1 MSANT
6 NFKMRETERGLRK
19 GGRFSWKEVG
29 KAEIQGILWET
40 ERGWEKGERDTDK
53 YLETKIGE
61 KEREREKERE
71 GGGGRGRERGRET
84 ERERKRERQKTR
96 KPWEEERYQG
106 SNTIVIIRELI

>member
-40 ERGWEKGERDTDK
+40 ERGWEKEERHTDK
-53 YLETKIGE
+53 YLGRQKEGRRERERERESEKE
-61 KEREREKERE
+61 KERER
-71 GGGGRGRERGRET
+71 
-84 ERERKRERQKTR
+84 
-96 KPWEEERYQG
+96 
-106 SNTIVIIRELI
+106 

>member
-40 ERGWEKGERDTDK
+40 ERGWEKEERDTDK
-53 YLETKIGE
+53 YLGRQKEGRR
-61 KEREREKERE
+61 ERERERERE
-71 GGGGRGRERGRET
+71 RGRERGERELEREREREREREL
-84 ERERKRERQKTR
+84 ERERK
-96 KPWEEERYQG
+96 
-106 SNTIVIIRELI
+106 S